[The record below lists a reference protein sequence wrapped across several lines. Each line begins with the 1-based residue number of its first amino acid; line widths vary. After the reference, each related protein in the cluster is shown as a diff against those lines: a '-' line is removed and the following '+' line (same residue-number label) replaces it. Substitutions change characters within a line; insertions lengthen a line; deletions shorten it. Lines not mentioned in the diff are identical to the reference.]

1 MRCCFSSGSICQS
14 HGSIDHHQPRT
25 NTDHIPHWNLGSSF
39 SAVCPRPCF
48 LTLMLDGCACCSLHH
63 PLPALISYQSI
74 HVTAFFFPAGFSKKK
89 IDLFRI
95 TVKMR
100 LVGSVLYTPGE
111 AWLCPPR
118 WVFHTPLWFIQG
130 NIMKKHNLRWHTQPL
145 IADKTVPC
153 WYGDKLEFLF
163 PICKY
168 QK

>member
-1 MRCCFSSGSICQS
+1 MRRCFSSGSICQS

-89 IDLFRI
+89 KLIYSVSQWKCVLWVLF
-95 TVKMR
+95 
-100 LVGSVLYTPGE
+100 
-111 AWLCPPR
+111 C
-118 WVFHTPLWFIQG
+118 TPLGRHDCVPPAESSTRRFDSYRGTLWR
-130 NIMKKHNLRWHTQPL
+130 NTTC
-145 IADKTVPC
+145 ADTRSRS
-153 WYGDKLEFLF
+153 
-163 PICKY
+163 
-168 QK
+168 